1 MAITIT
7 ERENV
12 KNAEENVF
20 KELITKAFP
29 RIEGHKTP
37 DPKSPVCKWTQH
49 NC

>member
-12 KNAEENVF
+12 KNAEEKVCQ
-20 KELITKAFP
+20 ELITKTFP
-29 RIEGHKTP
+29 RIEGHKIL
-37 DPKSPVCKWTQH
+37 DPKSPVYRWTQH